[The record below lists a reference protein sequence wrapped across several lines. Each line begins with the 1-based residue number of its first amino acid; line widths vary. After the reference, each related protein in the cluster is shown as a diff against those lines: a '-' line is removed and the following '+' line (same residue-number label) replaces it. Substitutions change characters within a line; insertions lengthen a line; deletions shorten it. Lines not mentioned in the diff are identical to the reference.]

1 MKPGAIFSLLILM
14 WIGPAPAI
22 CQANSDDAAA
32 ARIAFAAGNY
42 QRAANLYEQALAR
55 HGPSAELPTDLG
67 LAYQMRGEHSLAI
80 SSYLAAL
87 RLEEMPRT
95 RELLAIERC
104 RLRQY
109 HTVTPLLARI
119 AGHLSGDDA
128 LLPVLSACYL
138 QAEDAIDA
146 LRVSKILAGSKTMPP
161 DQALIYRG
169 HASIAASNL
178 FVNQLSKTA
187 GGAPYL
193 RYLKTAR
200 DAGSADARG
209 GVPLAIAHSSYLRSD
224 LTLDDGLTLYAGHA
238 GDPALLYML
247 SVLAG
252 EQAMQSVLDCQ
263 QQFSDSPWLAQFQ
276 AEMLAAQ
283 GQPQQ
288 AKALYTQLLASE
300 PELPELRHDMAM
312 LFRAQGEW
320 SEALRLFQAELAAD
334 PSDDRAVTGI
344 SESLVQLGKYKEA
357 VAFLEP
363 RFLNE
368 VPPLWAVLD
377 LSLAYQKSGSYSQA
391 IMVLTGAEKHYPREK
406 QIHFRLMRL
415 YTLTGRM
422 DRAQEENTLFAGTA
436 HP

>member
-1 MKPGAIFSLLILM
+1 MNPGAIFSLLIPM
-14 WIGPAPAI
+14 WIEPAPAI
-22 CQANSDDAAA
+22 CQSNSDDAAA

-42 QRAANLYEQALAR
+42 QQAANLYEEALAR
-55 HGPSAELPTDLG
+55 HGPTAELQTDLG
-67 LAYQMRGEHSLAI
+67 LAYQMQGEHSLAI
-80 SSYLAAL
+80 RSYLAAL
-87 RLEEMPRT
+87 RLEDMPRT
-95 RELLAIERC
+95 GELLAIERC
-104 RLRQY
+104 HLRQY

-146 LRVSKILAGSKTMPP
+146 LTVSKVLAGSKTMPP
-161 DQALIYRG
+161 DQTLIYRG

-193 RYLKTAR
+193 EYLKTAR

-276 AEMLAAQ
+276 RCWPLKGSHNRQRHSTRNFLPPSPSCRNSAMTWPCSSARKENGARHSVFFR
-283 GQPQQ
+283 PSWPPT
-288 AKALYTQLLASE
+288 ALTIEPLPASAN
-300 PELPELRHDMAM
+300 H
-312 LFRAQGEW
+312 W
-320 SEALRLFQAELAAD
+320 S
-334 PSDDRAVTGI
+334 S
-344 SESLVQLGKYKEA
+344 
-357 VAFLEP
+357 
-363 RFLNE
+363 
-368 VPPLWAVLD
+368 
-377 LSLAYQKSGSYSQA
+377 
-391 IMVLTGAEKHYPREK
+391 
-406 QIHFRLMRL
+406 
-415 YTLTGRM
+415 
-422 DRAQEENTLFAGTA
+422 
-436 HP
+436 